1 MLARVPCPGFPGRNL
16 VDDAPSFPEERL
28 RGRFGGHFRGMGV
41 CPPVQKG
48 VRLGRIRPAR
58 QGRIHWAGR
67 IECGCREVLES
78 KTAAIAAVLCVVS
91 SNPRYGVSCQLTTIR
106 HITAAKPTSRD
117 LIWLTRSSL

>member
-67 IECGCREVLES
+67 IECWCRKMLEWQTAAAAAVCAFS
-78 KTAAIAAVLCVVS
+78 ALILKGVILETAAIAAVLCVVS
-91 SNPRYGVSCQLTTIR
+91 SNPRFARY
-106 HITAAKPTSRD
+106 TAT
-117 LIWLTRSSL
+117 